1 MPVTVTSAEIA
12 AALRRLGLEEGDV
25 VLVHSSLSSLGH
37 VEGGAEAVIEA
48 LLQVVGPSGTVVV
61 PTLTGSPSDGPD
73 NPPTFDVRATPCWT
87 GCIPETFR
95 RRPDAVRSLHPTH
108 SVAAIGR
115 KAAWLAAGHEH
126 SPTPC
131 GPDTPYGRLVAL
143 RGKVLLLGVDHN
155 RSTLFHHIEEEAH
168 VPYHLQKEPIQARV
182 TDAEGREFLTPPIY
196 IHSWETPR
204 DFNRVEP
211 RLISGG
217 AERVGMV
224 GSAPTRL
231 VDAARMVEIVLAE
244 LARDPGVLLPARSPD
259 PSRQTVHEP
268 IAVPLKRLPEAG
280 DLPAPSYATDGSA
293 GLDLRAAVSEP
304 LTIPPG
310 AFATIPT
317 GFSMAIPPGF
327 EGQIRPRSGLAARH
341 GITALN
347 SPGTIDSDY
356 RGPVNV
362 ILVNHG
368 TQPFTVQRGDRIA
381 QIVIAPVVRI
391 RWRETDALDNT
402 DRGEGGFGHTGV

>member
-1 MPVTVTSAEIA
+1 MPAVVTSVEIA
-12 AALRRLGLEEGDV
+12 DALRRLGLEEGDV
-25 VLVHSSLSSLGH
+25 VLVHSSLSSLGY
-37 VEGGAEAVIEA
+37 VEGGAEAVIDA
-48 LLQVVGPSGTVVV
+48 LLQAVGPSGTVMV

-73 NPPTFDVRATPCWT
+73 NPPVFDVRSTPCWT
-87 GCIPETFR
+87 GRIPETFR

-108 SVAAIGR
+108 SVAVIGR
-115 KAAWLAAGHEH
+115 KAGWLTAGHEH
-126 SPTPC
+126 SITPC

-143 RGKVLLLGVDHN
+143 RGKVLLIGVDHN

-168 VPYHLQKEPIQARV
+168 VPYHLQKQPIRARI
-182 TDAEGREFLTPPIY
+182 TDAEGRGFLSEPIY

-211 RLISGG
+211 KLISGG

-224 GSAPTRL
+224 GNAPTRL

-244 LARDPGVLLPARSPD
+244 LARDPGILLPARSPD
-259 PSRQTVHEP
+259 PQARSAAEHVM
-268 IAVPLKRLPEAG
+268 VPLKRLPEAG
-280 DLPAPSYATDGSA
+280 DLPAPAYATEGSA

-304 LTIPPG
+304 VTIPPG
-310 AFATIPT
+310 GFATIPT
-317 GFSMAIPPGF
+317 GFSMAIPPGY
-327 EGQIRPRSGLAARH
+327 EGQVRPRSGLAARY

-368 TQPFTVQRGDRIA
+368 AQPFTVQRGDRIA
-381 QIVIAPVVRI
+381 QIVITPVVRV
-391 RWRETDALDNT
+391 RWQETDALDDT
-402 DRGEGGFGHTGV
+402 QRGEGGFGHTGV